1 MLGAVG
7 PAPPLPAFRAGCSQ
21 VTMVQGGLQRLRQVA
36 QQVGTSSSLAAGAAS
51 TSPED
56 STRAVVGAA
65 LRAKLGAYERSGQA
79 DGKGISSGIGGAT
92 ADERPSR
99 RYGLSTRD
107 NTPVPQTNSFG
118 VSTVIPGLGILP
130 RKVRTAAEAAK
141 RVRSDG
147 AVILTGLSS
156 PAAGGDAFFEVAS
169 SLPQE
174 IFGEELLAATPP
186 VSVGIPHKNNA
197 AEMRAYYSQ
206 NWGKEIES
214 ALPPWEPNCAHTD
227 GEAYGDRMPPYLFL
241 LFAHQS
247 ADGGENAL
255 VDSYGVVDAMT
266 HDSELGKPD
275 PCHQFSHNAIM
286 WLIRGLPCLLFLTTG
301 VVVHSYLSN
310 DGRQA
315 SDSAGGSDT
324 VRA

>member
-1 MLGAVG
+1 MVGGAARLREIAQHVG
-7 PAPPLPAFRAGCSQ
+7 APPSSC
-21 VTMVQGGLQRLRQVA
+21 VA
-36 QQVGTSSSLAAGAAS
+36 AAS
-51 TSPED
+51 SAPP
-56 STRAVVGAA
+56 STETVVGAA
-65 LRAKLGAYERSGQA
+65 LRAKLGAYEGSGQA
-79 DGKGISSGIGGAT
+79 EGQGISAGIGVSAGG
-92 ADERPSR
+92 RSS

-107 NTPVPQTNSFG
+107 NTPVPETNSFG
-118 VSTVIPGLGILP
+118 VPTVIPGLGILP
-130 RKVRTAAEAAK
+130 RKVRTAAEAAE

-156 PAAGGDAFFEVAS
+156 AAGGGDAFFDVAS

-197 AEMRAYYSQ
+197 AEMRAYYTK

-227 GEAYGDRMPPYLFL
+227 GEAYGDRFPPYLFL

-255 VDSYGVVDAMT
+255 VDSHGVVDAMARDPGLGEL
-266 HDSELGKPD
+266 DS
-275 PCHQFSHNAIM
+275 
-286 WLIRGLPCLLFLTTG
+286 LTR
-301 VVVHSYLSN
+301 LSKN
-310 DGRQA
+310 LRE
-315 SDSAGGSDT
+315 SNK
-324 VRA
+324 RALWQQ